1 MLVVLS
7 HLFCGTLLQGPKETD
22 TQISNFFF
30 FWNLGKLFYFSG
42 LACKIGIRKA
52 SAPPEKIFV
61 NDTNNKGLISKIH
74 SLYT

>member
-30 FWNLGKLFYFSG
+30 LNLGKLFYFSG
-42 LACKIGIRKA
+42 LACKIGIIKA

-61 NDTNNKGLISKIH
+61 NDT
-74 SLYT
+74 TRA